1 MSYDLREQDMV
12 NSHQLGDHIP
22 FRIRL
27 LSSPLVLRRAT
38 APLPPDEPAPGTA
51 AGSGE
56 TGSVARRKLHKNPHL
71 RGRFQHRDRP
81 PPPEV
86 ARPLLQPLR
95 GSGGKADRRAAFPP
109 DHRVRPG
116 RDPVR
121 TAVASEPMPY
131 EVHTPV
137 FEGDLELL
145 TQLVSRQELDV
156 FGLCLASLVEAF
168 LAEAKA
174 AVASGAE
181 PYDLDTSTEFLL
193 LAATLV
199 ELKTRYLLIEDDDE
213 VPDEL
218 PTPEDRDLLLA
229 RLLQGRTFKEAAKIL
244 NALIQAADR
253 CAPRRMG
260 PEEPL
265 ASVDIDPLESVDG
278 RRAAARRCSG
288 RWPPARSST
297 CTT

>member
-1 MSYDLREQDMV
+1 
-12 NSHQLGDHIP
+12 
-22 FRIRL
+22 
-27 LSSPLVLRRAT
+27 
-38 APLPPDEPAPGTA
+38 
-51 AGSGE
+51 
-56 TGSVARRKLHKNPHL
+56 
-71 RGRFQHRDRP
+71 
-81 PPPEV
+81 
-86 ARPLLQPLR
+86 
-95 GSGGKADRRAAFPP
+95 
-109 DHRVRPG
+109 
-116 RDPVR
+116 
-121 TAVASEPMPY
+121 MPY

-137 FEGDLELL
+137 YEGDLEEL

-174 AVASGAE
+174 AMESGAE
-181 PYDLDTSTEFLL
+181 SYDLDTSTEFLL

-229 RLLQGRTFKEAAKIL
+229 RLLQGRTFKEAAGVL
-244 NALIQAADR
+244 AALIRAADR

-265 ASVDIDPLESVDG
+265 ASVDIDPLESVSADQLRVALFQALAPRPVVDLYHVTPIRASVSDAIDRVLG
-278 RRAAARRCSG
+278 ALTRCEQLSLFDLNTEEPADRLEYIVRFLAVLELFKQGLVEIEQVDAFGDLVVRAA
-288 RWPPARSST
+288 PPEEPGPEEV
-297 CTT
+297 TTAWEEPAVP

>member
-1 MSYDLREQDMV
+1 V
-12 NSHQLGDHIP
+12 
-22 FRIRL
+22 
-27 LSSPLVLRRAT
+27 
-38 APLPPDEPAPGTA
+38 
-51 AGSGE
+51 
-56 TGSVARRKLHKNPHL
+56 
-71 RGRFQHRDRP
+71 
-81 PPPEV
+81 
-86 ARPLLQPLR
+86 
-95 GSGGKADRRAAFPP
+95 
-109 DHRVRPG
+109 
-116 RDPVR
+116 
-121 TAVASEPMPY
+121 PY

-181 PYDLDTSTEFLL
+181 EPYDLDTSTEFLL

-199 ELKTRYLLIEDDDE
+199 ELKTRYLLIEDEDE

-229 RLLQGRTFKEAAKIL
+229 RLLQGRTFKEAARVL
-244 NALIQAADR
+244 AALIRAADR

-265 ASVDIDPLESVDG
+265 ASVEIDPLESVTADELRSALFRALAPRPVVDLYHVTPIRASVSDAIDRVLG
-278 RRAAARRCSG
+278 ALTRCEQLSLFDLNTEEPADRLEYIVRFLAVLELFKQGLVEIEQLDAFGDLLVRAA
-288 RWPPARSST
+288 PPEEPGSEDAIAPWDEPAVR
-297 CTT
+297 